1 MSFTLATLKST
12 IQDYMQV
19 NETTFNN
26 NLDEFIRTSESRI
39 FQLVQLPQQRKNVTG
54 TATSGLR
61 FLKIPE
67 DFYAPFSLAVIDS
80 SNKYHYLELKHVS
93 FLKEFSPTT
102 TTTGQPRYYSI
113 FDESAFELAPIPD
126 SNITVEIH
134 YLNKP
139 ASLTSGTDSGTTLLS
154 TDYPDALFFGALVEA
169 AVFLKEPSDV
179 IVNFD
184 QRFKEQIARMK
195 NLAEGRQTKQ
205 EYRYDQLRV
214 NVT

>member
-1 MSFTLATLKST
+1 M
-12 IQDYMQV
+12 
-19 NETTFNN
+19 
-26 NLDEFIRTSESRI
+26 
-39 FQLVQLPQQRKNVTG
+39 
-54 TATSGLR
+54 
-61 FLKIPE
+61 
-67 DFYAPFSLAVIDS
+67 
-80 SNKYHYLELKHVS
+80 
-93 FLKEFSPTT
+93 
-102 TTTGQPRYYSI
+102 
-113 FDESAFELAPIPD
+113 
-126 SNITVEIH
+126 EIH

-139 ASLTSGTDSGTTLLS
+139 TSLTSGIDSGTTLLS